1 MMRAEASEL
10 PAGLSPQTLARL
22 QAEPWRE
29 GFFALV
35 RRLAAHPSLDPVG
48 RALRPQ
54 AEPFR
59 FGQQPSLAFAPRE
72 IADARVE
79 RGRLKL
85 RVTGLGMLGPNG
97 PLPRHVTEI
106 ARNRSERHFDPTLV
120 DFFDLFHHR
129 YLTLL
134 YRAWAAAQASA
145 GLDRPDAEPFSFYVA
160 SLVGLDMRETASGLL
175 PTHALLGASAH
186 RVREARNPEGLRAT
200 LERYF
205 GVPVVIEEYVWH
217 WIAVD
222 AAEHCRLGDAGAAAQ
237 MAQGAMLGEL
247 APDRQCRFRLV
258 IGPLDIG
265 RYLRF
270 TPRGEDLPRLVE
282 WVRAFVGDEL
292 AWEVELRIAPGDVP
306 PAMIG
311 DTQQLGWSAW
321 LGGTA
326 GDALV
331 TGMRFEPEQ
340 YGEPQGGGMTAVSS
354 GTRGSI
360 IPSSDI

>member
-1 MMRAEASEL
+1 MIRPGQSV
-10 PAGLSPQTLARL
+10 PAVRLSPQTLARL
-22 QAEPWRE
+22 LTEPWRE

-35 RRLAAHPSLDPVG
+35 RRLAADARLDPVG

-72 IADARVE
+72 IADARIE
-79 RGRLKL
+79 HGRLKL
-85 RVTGLGMLGPNG
+85 RLTSLGMLGPNG

-106 ARNRSERHFDPTLV
+106 ARDRSDRQHDSTLA
-120 DFFDLFHHR
+120 DFLDLFHHR

-134 YRAWAAAQASA
+134 YRAWASAQASA
-145 GLDRPDAEPFSFYVA
+145 GLDRPDAEPFSSYVA
-160 SLVGLDMRETASGLL
+160 SLVGLDVREAAGGGL
-175 PTHALLGASAH
+175 PTHALLAASAH
-186 RVREARNPEGLRAT
+186 RVREARNPEGLQAT

-205 GVPVVIEEYVWH
+205 GVPVAIEEYVWH
-217 WIAVD
+217 WIEVD
-222 AAEHCRLGDAGAAAQ
+222 ATEHCRLGDADATAQ

-258 IGPLDIG
+258 IGPLDLD

-292 AWEVELRIAPGDVP
+292 AWEVELRIAPDGVP
-306 PAMIG
+306 PAVIG
-311 DTQQLGWSAW
+311 GTQQLGWSGW
-321 LGGTA
+321 LGG
-326 GDALV
+326 GGNQPV
-331 TGMRFEPEQ
+331 TGMRFEPGQ
-340 YGEPQGGGMTAVSS
+340 YNWRGRASCLRENELYDPSETHSAGG
-354 GTRGSI
+354 
-360 IPSSDI
+360 

>member
-1 MMRAEASEL
+1 MRNAQHAMPPL
-10 PAGLSPQTLARL
+10 KLSPQTLERL
-22 QAEPWRE
+22 RAEPWRE
-29 GFFALV
+29 GFFAVV
-35 RRLAAHPSLDPVG
+35 RRLAADPALDPVG
-48 RALRPQ
+48 SALRPQ

-59 FGQQPSLAFAPRE
+59 FGQQPSLMFAPRE
-72 IADARVE
+72 IADACVE

-106 ARNRSERHFDPTLV
+106 ARDRSERHIDSTLV
-120 DFFDLFHHR
+120 DFLDLFHHR

-134 YRAWAAAQASA
+134 YRTWASAQASA
-145 GLDRPDAEPFSFYVA
+145 GLDRPDAERFSFYVA
-160 SLVGLDMRETASGLL
+160 SLVGLNVPETANRPL

-186 RVREARNPEGLRAT
+186 RVREARNPEGLCAT
-200 LERYF
+200 LQCYF
-205 GVPVVIEEYVWH
+205 GVPVAIEEYVWH

-258 IGPLDIG
+258 IGPLGLD

-270 TPRGEDLPRLVE
+270 TPRGEDLPRLIE
-282 WVRAFVGDEL
+282 WVRAFVGDEF
-292 AWEVELRIAPGDVP
+292 AWELELRIAGGGAP
-306 PAMIG
+306 PAVVG
-311 DTQQLGWSAW
+311 GAQQLGWSSW
-321 LGGTA
+321 LGGTSGETPA
-326 GDALV
+326 

-340 YGEPQGGGMTAVSS
+340 YRAVAS
-354 GTRGSI
+354 GAYFEENN
-360 IPSSDI
+360 